1 MISPDPSQA
10 DEEPFLTEF
19 DAFIAAAPDD
29 EPAPAPVAAPLPISS
44 NIIPIRREEGK
55 TTVNARDLHTF
66 LEVGKDFSTWIKE
79 RIETFDFTEGQ
90 DYSPISGNRSDG
102 LPGKPRIDYIL
113 TMDMAKELSMV
124 ERTPRGKQARQ
135 YFIECEKNLAKA
147 SADPLAVLRDPAAMR
162 ELLLGYADQVIAL
175 EHKVETLA
183 PKAAGLDR
191 LSGTAGTYCITD
203 AAKSLGMA
211 PKRLFQ
217 ILEAHKWIYRRGGEW
232 LPMQSKQ
239 DAGFMACKVITF
251 EASDGPR
258 SNTQARVTA
267 KGLARLSELLTEAP
281 PDAGAKPPLE
291 RDPRDQGRQ
300 PA

>member
-1 MISPDPSQA
+1 MSISPSNEDA
-10 DEEPFLTEF
+10 FLTDF
-19 DAFIAAAPDD
+19 DALIAEAPDD
-29 EPAPAPVAAPLPISS
+29 EPAPATVAAPLPISS

-55 TTVNARDLHTF
+55 ATVNARDLHEF
-66 LEVGKDFSTWIKE
+66 LQNGDHFATWIKD
-79 RIETFDFTEGQ
+79 RIHQFDFVEGTDFQ
-90 DYSPISGNRSDG
+90 SFSAFSE
-102 LPGKPRIDYIL
+102 KPTGGRPAKEYVL

-147 SADPLAVLRDPAAMR
+147 SADPLSVLRDPAAMR

-191 LSGTAGTYCITD
+191 LSNTAGTYCITD
-203 AAKSLGMA
+203 AAKSLGIS
-211 PKRLFQ
+211 PKRLFET
-217 ILEAHKWIYRRGGEW
+217 LEAKGWIYRRGGEW

-239 DAGFMACKVITF
+239 DTGLMACKVVSF
-251 EASDGPR
+251 QASDGER
-258 SNTQARVTA
+258 STTQSRVTA
-267 KGLARLSELLTEAP
+267 KGLARLSELLTPAAP
-281 PDAGAKPPLE
+281 PDAGATPPLE
-291 RDPRDQGRQ
+291 RDPRDQMRQ